1 MPLPEPKLD
10 DRTFQDLVNEAKR
23 LIPRYTPEW
32 TDHNLSDPGVTLI
45 ELFAWMVDI
54 LLYRINLV
62 PEKNY
67 IRFMDLLGIRLQGA
81 TPARAPVTFWLSAP
95 QPGNVTL
102 SKGIEVATVRTGD
115 QPAITFTTDSGLTL
129 YPPTLKY
136 VVTSS
141 DEKNFADQTAKIDM
155 SSEYFEAFQH
165 KPNPGDA
172 LYLGFAENLSQHTL
186 SLNINCRV
194 QGIGVDPRD
203 PPLAWQAWCGEQN
216 RWLRVE
222 VEADNT
228 GGFNQAGAV
237 VLYLPAGMQVSTYGK
252 QAGYWVRVIVTPS
265 RANQSNYSAS
275 PTIQTI
281 KAITVGGTVWATH
294 ATLVKNEVLGRGDG
308 TSGQNFKLENT
319 PVLARLE
326 DENLEVQNEVGD
338 WIPYKEV
345 DSFAMCGP
353 EDLVYLLDSVSGT
366 IQFGPSIQQ
375 PDGSEKQ
382 FGHFPAK
389 GKPIR
394 FSRYRFGGGITGNVG
409 AKTIAVL
416 KSSIPYIARVTNRT
430 GASGGLDPE
439 NIEAAK
445 MRVPMVLRAHN
456 RAVTAGDFEYM
467 AKEASPAVGRAR
479 CIQAGAEG
487 TREGATPGS
496 VEVLIVPAVPAGE
509 RITVK
514 GLQPPPAVIEEVRRY
529 LDERRLLTTNVI
541 IDSPIYVGIS
551 VEAEVTIQHY
561 ANAERVK
568 NQVTERLFH
577 YTDPLIGGPDGTGW
591 PFGRDLYLSEVLTL
605 IQSVN
610 GVEYVQNATLFE
622 IDLQSGQARAA
633 GQKVDLT
640 PDSLLF
646 SYSHKINVKNQS

>member
-23 LIPRYTPEW
+23 LIPHYTPEW

-45 ELFAWMVDI
+45 ELFAWMVEI
-54 LLYRINLV
+54 LLYRINRV

-81 TPARAPVTFWLSAP
+81 TPARVPVTFWLSAP

-102 SKGIEVATVRTGD
+102 AKSIEVATIRTGD
-115 QPAITFTTDSGLTL
+115 QPAISFTTDSALTL

-136 VVTSS
+136 VFTSS
-141 DEKNFADQTAKIDM
+141 DEKNFNDQTAKVELPN
-155 SSEYFEAFQH
+155 EYFEAFQH
-165 KPNPGDA
+165 KPGPGDG
-172 LYLGFAENLSQHTL
+172 LYLAFAENLSQHTL
-186 SLNINCRV
+186 SLNISCQV

-216 RWLRVE
+216 KWVRVE
-222 VEADNT
+222 VEVDNT
-228 GGFNQAGAV
+228 GGFNQSGTV
-237 VLYLPAGMQVSTYGK
+237 VLYLPAGMQTSTYGK
-252 QAGYWVRVIVTPS
+252 QTGYWVRVVVVPA
-265 RANQSNYSAS
+265 RVNQPIYSVS

-281 KAITVGGTVWATH
+281 KATTVGGTIWATH
-294 ATLVKNEVLGRGDG
+294 ATLIKNEVLGRGDG
-308 TSGQNFKLENT
+308 TPSQNFKLENT

-345 DSFAMCGP
+345 DSFAPYGP
-353 EDLVYLLDSVSGT
+353 EDLVYMLDSVSGT
-366 IQFGPSIQQ
+366 IQFGPIIQQ
-375 PDGSEKQ
+375 TDGSERQYGQ
-382 FGHFPAK
+382 FPNK
-389 GKPIR
+389 GQPIR

-409 AKTIAVL
+409 AKTITVL
-416 KSSIPYIARVTNRT
+416 KSSIPYIARVANRI

-445 MRVPMVLRAHN
+445 MRVPMLLRAHN
-456 RAVTAGDFEYM
+456 RAVTAGDFEYL

-479 CIQAGAEG
+479 CIQAGVEG
-487 TREGATPGS
+487 AREGATPGS
-496 VEVLIVPAVPAGE
+496 VEVLIVPAVPAGD

-514 GLQPPPAVIEEVRRY
+514 NLQPPPALIEEVRKY
-529 LDERRLLTTNVI
+529 LDERRLITTNVI
-541 IDSPIYVGIS
+541 IDSPIYVGIA
-551 VEAEVTIQHY
+551 VEADVTIQRY

-568 NQVTERLFH
+568 NQVIERLFR

-605 IQSVN
+605 IQSVS

-640 PDSLLF
+640 LDSLLF
-646 SYSHKINVKNQS
+646 SYSHKITIKNLS